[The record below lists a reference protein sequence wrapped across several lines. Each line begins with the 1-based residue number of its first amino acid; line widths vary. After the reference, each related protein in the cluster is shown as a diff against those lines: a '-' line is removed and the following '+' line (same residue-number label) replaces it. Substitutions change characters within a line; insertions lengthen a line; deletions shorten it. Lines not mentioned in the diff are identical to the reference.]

1 MLRSRLA
8 ALRDTL
14 LRWWRTPKIRRRV
27 LLTILGVTVF
37 GAALVFGA
45 WARACS
51 GNRCPSIEGLDSYDP
66 DQASKVFAADGRLIT
81 DLGMERRTVLGLQEM
96 SPALV
101 AAFLA
106 TEDKRFYQ
114 HHGIDWIR
122 FFGAVKANI
131 LAGGVSEGFS
141 TITMQLARNLFP
153 EDLNRRERS
162 LDRKIR
168 EAKVATQIE
177 ARYDKDK
184 ILELYLNQI
193 DLGNRA
199 FGVET
204 ASQRYFGKSA
214 RDLNVAEAA
223 TLAAIPKSPSRYNPR
238 RHPARSLQRRNV
250 IINLLAEQGSITR
263 QEAERW
269 KAYPLLL
276 ASRDDFSGVAEYFV
290 EYIRQQLD
298 ARFGPRLYT
307 DGLRIYTT
315 LDLEVQ
321 QSAERALDAQLNAI
335 EAGTYGPYR
344 HQTYAAYLEQ
354 KAESE
359 DEAGP
364 TNSPYLQGL
373 AVTLEAK
380 TGYILAMVGGRDF
393 VDSKFNRATQ
403 ALRQPG
409 STFKPIVYTAALRAG
424 IPLTTV
430 MVDEPI
436 TVQMPGSQPPWE
448 PQNYDNTF
456 AGPMPLREALYK
468 SVNIVTI
475 KLGMEIGEEA
485 VIAEATR
492 FGLVA
497 SPFIAVPSIHLGSTV
512 VKPLELIAAYTA
524 YANQGE
530 RATPMG
536 ILRVEDRQ
544 GNILWQPKPRLEP
557 VMDPPLAWMMN
568 GALQD
573 VVRRGTGTRA
583 VAGLSFPIGG
593 KTGTTNDDNDVWFIG
608 YTSDLVTGFWFGLD
622 VPERIKPNA
631 QGGLLAAPAWRQ
643 MMGEVYE
650 RRRTPG
656 GWPQPD
662 GLVSV
667 EIDQTTGFR
676 ASPYCPSTVRVTALF
691 LPGSEPNEACPV
703 HLPFGQSSSGDAV
716 PVAPAVPATD
726 GQ

>member
-1 MLRSRLA
+1 
-8 ALRDTL
+8 
-14 LRWWRTPKIRRRV
+14 
-27 LLTILGVTVF
+27 
-37 GAALVFGA
+37 
-45 WARACS
+45 
-51 GNRCPSIEGLDSYDP
+51 
-66 DQASKVFAADGRLIT
+66 
-81 DLGMERRTVLGLQEM
+81 
-96 SPALV
+96 
-101 AAFLA
+101 
-106 TEDKRFYQ
+106 
-114 HHGIDWIR
+114 
-122 FFGAVKANI
+122 
-131 LAGGVSEGFS
+131 
-141 TITMQLARNLFP
+141 
-153 EDLNRRERS
+153 
-162 LDRKIR
+162 
-168 EAKVATQIE
+168 
-177 ARYDKDK
+177 
-184 ILELYLNQI
+184 
-193 DLGNRA
+193 
-199 FGVET
+199 
-204 ASQRYFGKSA
+204 
-214 RDLNVAEAA
+214 
-223 TLAAIPKSPSRYNPR
+223 
-238 RHPARSLQRRNV
+238 
-250 IINLLAEQGSITR
+250 
-263 QEAERW
+263 
-269 KAYPLLL
+269 
-276 ASRDDFSGVAEYFV
+276 
-290 EYIRQQLD
+290 
-298 ARFGPRLYT
+298 
-307 DGLRIYTT
+307 
-315 LDLEVQ
+315 
-321 QSAERALDAQLNAI
+321 
-335 EAGTYGPYR
+335 
-344 HQTYAAYLEQ
+344 
-354 KAESE
+354 
-359 DEAGP
+359 
-364 TNSPYLQGL
+364 
-373 AVTLEAK
+373 
-380 TGYILAMVGGRDF
+380 YILAMVGGRDF

-583 VAGLSFPIGG
+583 VAGLNFPIGG
-593 KTGTTNDDNDVWFIG
+593 KTGTTNDGNDVWFIG